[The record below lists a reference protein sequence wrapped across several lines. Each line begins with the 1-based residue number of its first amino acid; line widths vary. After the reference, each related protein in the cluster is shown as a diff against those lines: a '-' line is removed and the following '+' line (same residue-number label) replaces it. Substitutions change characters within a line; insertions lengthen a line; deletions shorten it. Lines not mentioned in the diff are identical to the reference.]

1 LQIQAG
7 GTYDAREARMNTS
20 IACRKQTHAQFN
32 YLRHKMAIH
41 RAKYMTQDELLCL
54 LLDNFDYCVL
64 ENEIDVDSTVDQI
77 VPHKVDTR
85 DDSLIW

>member
-1 LQIQAG
+1 
-7 GTYDAREARMNTS
+7 MNTS

-32 YLRHKMAIH
+32 YLRHKMAVK
-41 RAKYMTQDELLCL
+41 RGKYMSGDELLCL